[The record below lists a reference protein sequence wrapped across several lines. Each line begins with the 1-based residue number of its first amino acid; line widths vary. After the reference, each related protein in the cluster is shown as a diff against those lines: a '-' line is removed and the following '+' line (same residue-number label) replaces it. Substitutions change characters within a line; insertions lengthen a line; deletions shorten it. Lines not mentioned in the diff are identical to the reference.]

1 MKSKKVYIVKV
12 YYGEFGS
19 TSSYIQGIYATRELA
34 EKACEDFIRN
44 TDVYNIEKLIEQADK
59 IKERLRT
66 CNSVHDE
73 YDYDIFKFE
82 QLLKDELNIDIII
95 YQNYKELNYTNYDKP
110 FIIEMDLV
118 MDLIS

>member
-1 MKSKKVYIVKV
+1 MKNNKKVYIVKV

-19 TSSYIQGIYATRELA
+19 HNSYIQGIYATRELA
-34 EKACEDFIRN
+34 EKAREDFIRN

-59 IKERLRT
+59 IKEQLKD
-66 CNSVHDE
+66 DE
-73 YDYDIFKFE
+73 GDYDMFKFK
-82 QLLKDELNIDIII
+82 QLLKDELNIDITI

-110 FIIEMDLV
+110 YIIEMDLV

>member
-1 MKSKKVYIVKV
+1 MKNKKVYIVKV

-59 IKERLRT
+59 IKEQLKDSEG
-66 CNSVHDE
+66 N
-73 YDYDIFKFE
+73 YDMFKFK
-82 QLLKDELNIDIII
+82 QLLKDELNIDITI

-110 FIIEMDLV
+110 IILEKE
-118 MDLIS
+118 LIS